1 MNKVTKAT
9 IGLMI
14 ATIVSKILGFGR
26 EIVLGSIYGTSIY
39 SDAYIVSMNIP
50 NVIFVSIGAA
60 IATTFIPLYHEN
72 EKNSGKKKSL
82 EFTNNI
88 INIVIVISII
98 VSIFILIFTEP
109 IVKIFAM
116 GFKDEALNITVE
128 FTKIM
133 IFGIL
138 FIGLTNIFRA
148 FLNIKGEFVIPG
160 LTGLPFNIIIIL
172 SIILSYKTDPVVL
185 AIGTLIAMASEC
197 LFQIPSAFKNGY
209 RYVPKINFNDDNLK
223 KIIWLTG
230 PVFIGIGVNQVNA
243 MVDRT
248 LASTLVEGS
257 IAALNYANRL
267 NGFVLGLFITS
278 ISSVIYPMLS
288 RLYIEKN
295 LKEFKS
301 TVLASV
307 NIIILIIIPI
317 SLGAIVL
324 ANPIV
329 SLLFERGAFDNNATQ
344 MTSVALVFYSIG
356 MIGFGLRDILG
367 KVFYSLKDTKTPML
381 NGAMAM
387 VLNIILNIILIRY
400 MGHEGLAFA
409 TSISS
414 IICIVLLFR
423 SLNKKIG
430 YFGQKE
436 IVKILV
442 KSLISAI
449 IMGLLTVVSYNFI
462 SSTIGSGFI
471 EKSISLA
478 LSVGIGAMAYV
489 VLIIV
494 LKVKEVNILTSI
506 IKKKLNKA

>member
-14 ATIVSKILGFGR
+14 ATIISKILGFGR

-72 EKNSGKKKSL
+72 EKNSAKNKSL

-116 GFKDEALNITVE
+116 GFKDEALNITVK

-278 ISSVIYPMLS
+278 ITSVIYPMLS
-288 RLYIEKN
+288 RLSIEKD

-344 MTSVALVFYSIG
+344 MTSVALAFYSIG

-414 IICIVLLFR
+414 IICIVLLFI

-436 IVKILV
+436 IVKTLV

-449 IMGLLTVVSYNFI
+449 IMGLLTVASYNFI

-478 LSVGIGAMAYV
+478 LSVGIGAMAYI

>member
-14 ATIVSKILGFGR
+14 ATIISKILGFGR

-116 GFKDEALNITVE
+116 GFKDEALNITVK

-172 SIILSYKTDPVVL
+172 SIILSYKIDPVLL

-230 PVFIGIGVNQVNA
+230 PVFIGIAVNQVNA

-288 RLYIEKN
+288 RLSIEKN

-301 TVLASV
+301 TVLDSV

-317 SLGAIVL
+317 SVGAIVL

-344 MTSVALVFYSIG
+344 MTSVALAFYSIG

-387 VLNIILNIILIRY
+387 VLNIILNIILIRH
-400 MGHEGLAFA
+400 MGHAGLAFA

-414 IICIVLLFR
+414 IICIVLLFI
-423 SLNKKIG
+423 SLNNKIG

-436 IVKILV
+436 IVKTLV

-478 LSVGIGAMAYV
+478 LSVGIGAMAYAL
-489 VLIIV
+489 LIIV
-494 LKVKEVNILTSI
+494 LKVKEVNIITSI

>member
-14 ATIVSKILGFGR
+14 ATIISKILGFGR
-26 EIVLGSIYGTSIY
+26 ELVLGSIYGTSIY

-50 NVIFVSIGAA
+50 NVIFASIGAA

-72 EKNSGKKKSL
+72 KKNSGEEKAL

-88 INIVIVISII
+88 INIVTVISI
-98 VSIFILIFTEP
+98 VVAIFILIFTEP
-109 IVKIFAM
+109 IVKIFAI
-116 GFKDEALNITVE
+116 GFKGEALSITVK

-138 FIGLTNIFRA
+138 FIGLTNIFRT
-148 FLNIKGEFVIPG
+148 FLNIKGEFIIPG
-160 LTGLPFNIIIIL
+160 LTGIPFNIIIIL
-172 SIILSYKTDPVVL
+172 SIILSYKINPIAL
-185 AIGTLIAMASEC
+185 AIGTLIAMGSEC
-197 LFQIPSAFKNGY
+197 LFQIPFAFKHGY
-209 RYVPKINFNDDNLK
+209 KYTPKINFNDDNLK

-230 PVFIGIGVNQVNA
+230 PVFIGIAVNQVNA

-288 RLYIEKN
+288 KLSIDKN
-295 LKEFKS
+295 LKEFKNS
-301 TVLASV
+301 VLVSV
-307 NIIILIIIPI
+307 NTIILIIIPI
-317 SLGAIVL
+317 SIGAIIFSK
-324 ANPIV
+324 PIV
-329 SLLFERGAFDNNATQ
+329 SLLFERGAFDSKATQ
-344 MTSVALVFYSIG
+344 MTSTALAFYSIG

-367 KVFYSLKDTKTPML
+367 KVFYSLKDTKTPMV
-381 NGAMAM
+381 NGAIAM
-387 VLNIILNIILIRY
+387 ILNIFLNIILIRY
-400 MGHEGLAFA
+400 MGHAGLAFA

-414 IICIVLLFR
+414 IACIVLLFI

-430 YFGQKE
+430 YFGQD
-436 IVKILV
+436 KIIKTLV

-449 IMGLLTVVSYNFI
+449 VMGLLALACYNLMI
-462 SSTIGSGFI
+462 SILGIGFI
-471 EKSISLA
+471 TKGISL
-478 LSVGIGAMAYV
+478 GIS
-489 VLIIV
+489 VLIGVIV
-494 LKVKEVNILTSI
+494 YGALIMFLKVEEVNVITKM
-506 IKKKLNKA
+506 IKKIK

>member
-72 EKNSGKKKSL
+72 EKNSEKNKSL

-116 GFKDEALNITVE
+116 GFKDEALNITVK

-160 LTGLPFNIIIIL
+160 LIGLPFNIIIIL
-172 SIILSYKTDPVVL
+172 SIILSYKTHTVVL

-288 RLYIEKN
+288 RLSIEKN

-329 SLLFERGAFDNNATQ
+329 SLLFERGAFDNNATK
-344 MTSVALVFYSIG
+344 MTSVALAFYSIG

-414 IICIVLLFR
+414 IICIVLLFI

-436 IVKILV
+436 IVKTLV

-478 LSVGIGAMAYV
+478 LSVGIGAMVYV